1 MNAASTASNAP
12 SDTPSNTPSN
22 TSSDAA
28 CDIQA
33 TIAKLYIYPV
43 KSCAGIEM
51 SDVVLY
57 DTGLDYDRAWM
68 VVDADGVFTSQRE
81 QPRMALVTP
90 QFKRG
95 ELILRAPGML
105 ALHVNIDAVEAAAQV
120 EVWADKVPAF
130 DMGDIA
136 AQWFTDFLSLT
147 PAGLPGANAPR
158 FRLVRFD
165 PEHNRLASKQWT
177 GGVDAPYQFADG
189 FPLLVTS
196 TASLESLNAKLLAAG
211 HAAVGAE
218 RFRPNIVLAGLEAH
232 DEDRLQNFRIAASDA
247 TGAVNVTLVPCK
259 PCARCSIPN
268 VNPVTGVAS
277 PEVNDTLQGY
287 RANAQMKGAI
297 TFGMNAFI
305 QGGVGATLR
314 VGQKVSGNFKF
325 D

>member
-1 MNAASTASNAP
+1 MTASTAS
-12 SDTPSNTPSN
+12 SPSNLN
-22 TSSDAA
+22 TAS
-28 CDIQA
+28 DIQA
-33 TIAKLYIYPV
+33 TIAKLFIYPV

-51 SDVVLY
+51 TDVVLY

-120 EVWADKVPAF
+120 EVWDDKVPAF
-130 DMGDIA
+130 DMGNIA

-147 PAGLPGANAPR
+147 PAGLPGANAPKY
-158 FRLVRFD
+158 RLVRFD
-165 PEHNRLASKQWT
+165 PEHNRLASKKWT
-177 GGVDAPYQFADG
+177 SGVDAPYQFADG
-189 FPLLVTS
+189 FPLLVSS
-196 TASLESLNAKLLAAG
+196 TASVESLNAKLVATG
-211 HAAVGAE
+211 HAAAGVE
-218 RFRPNIVLAGLEAH
+218 RFRPNIVLQGIEAH
-232 DEDRLQNFRIAASDA
+232 DEDRLQNYRISASEA
-247 TGAVNVTLVPCK
+247 TGDIEVVLVPCK

-268 VNPVTGVAS
+268 VNPATGVPS
-277 PEVNDTLQGY
+277 PEVNDTLQAY
-287 RANAQMKGAI
+287 RANAQMDGAI
-297 TFGMNAFI
+297 TFGMNAII
-305 QGGVGATLR
+305 QSGVGATLR